1 MINYIWAFFIII
13 GIIYG
18 VISGNAESINN
29 TLINSGTS
37 AIEMIFKLI
46 PLMCLWL
53 GLMNIAK
60 DSGLIDILAK
70 KLNKLL
76 KILFPEI
83 PDNHEA
89 LTYISSNIILNMLGV
104 GNAATPF
111 GLKAMKEMQKLN
123 KNKDVAS
130 RSMITFLVINTSS
143 VTIIPTTIIS
153 FRILNNSINPT
164 AIVPLCIITTVI
176 SSIFGIIL
184 DRLFYLLTRRKYAT
198 NS

>member
-13 GIIYG
+13 GVIYG
-18 VISGNAESINN
+18 IVTGNIENINN

-37 AIEMIFKLI
+37 AIEMILKLI

-53 GLMNIAK
+53 GIMNIAK

-70 KLNKLL
+70 KISKIL

-83 PDNHEA
+83 PNNHEA

-123 KNKDVAS
+123 QNKDVAT

-143 VTIIPTTIIS
+143 VTIIPTTIVS
-153 FRILNNSINPT
+153 FRILNGSVNPT
-164 AIVPLCIITTVI
+164 GIVPLCIITTII
-176 SSIFGIIL
+176 SCLIGIIL
-184 DRLFYLLTRRKYAT
+184 DRLFYIITRGKYA
-198 NS
+198 NSV

>member
-13 GIIYG
+13 GGLYG
-18 VISGNAESINN
+18 IFTGNIEGINN
-29 TLINSGTS
+29 TLINSGTD

-53 GLMNIAK
+53 GIMSIAK

-70 KLNKLL
+70 KLNKVL

-83 PDNHEA
+83 PKDHEA

-111 GLKAMKEMQKLN
+111 GLKAMKSMQELN
-123 KNKDVAS
+123 NNRDVAS

-153 FRILNNSINPT
+153 FRILNNSVNPT
-164 AIVPLCIITTVI
+164 SIVPLCIITTVI
-176 SSIFGIIL
+176 SCLFGILL
-184 DRLFYLLTRRKYAT
+184 DRLFYLLTRRKYV
-198 NS
+198 NNC

>member
-18 VISGNAESINN
+18 LFTGNIESISN
-29 TLINSGTS
+29 TLLNSGTK

-53 GLMNIAK
+53 GIMKIAE
-60 DSGLIDILAK
+60 DSGLID
-70 KLNKLL
+70 KLSQKLSKVL
-76 KILFPEI
+76 KVLFPELEE
-83 PDNHEA
+83 DSKA
-89 LTYISSNIILNMLGV
+89 LTYISSNIIMNMLGV

-123 KNKDVAS
+123 KNKDIAS

-153 FRILNNSINPT
+153 FRILAGSVTPT
-164 AIVPLCIITTVI
+164 SIVPLCIITTFA
-176 SSIFGIIL
+176 SSFIGIIL
-184 DRLFYLLTRRKYAT
+184 DRIFYLLTRKKYA
-198 NS
+198 NNI

>member
-1 MINYIWAFFIII
+1 MINYIWSFFIII
-13 GIIYG
+13 GVLYG
-18 VISGNAESINN
+18 IFTGNIKTIND
-29 TLINSGTS
+29 TLINSGTN
-37 AIEMIFKLI
+37 AVEMIFKLI

-53 GLMNIAK
+53 GIMNIAK

-70 KLNKLL
+70 KLNRVL

-83 PDNHEA
+83 PENHEA
-89 LTYISSNIILNMLGV
+89 LTYISSNIIMNMLGV

-153 FRILNNSINPT
+153 FRILNNSLNPT
-164 AIVPLCIITTVI
+164 GVVPLCIITTVL
-176 SSIFGIIL
+176 SCLFGILL

-198 NS
+198 DC

>member
-13 GIIYG
+13 GLLYG
-18 VISGNAESINN
+18 IFTGNIENINN
-29 TLINSGTS
+29 TLINSGTN

-53 GLMNIAK
+53 GIMSIAK
-60 DSGLIDILAK
+60 DSGLIDILAR
-70 KLNKLL
+70 KLNRILKL
-76 KILFPEI
+76 LFPEI
-83 PDNHEA
+83 PKDHEA

-111 GLKAMKEMQKLN
+111 GLKAMKSMQELN

-176 SSIFGIIL
+176 SCIFGILL
-184 DRLFYLLTRRKYAT
+184 DRLFYIFTRRKYV
-198 NS
+198 NNC

>member
-13 GIIYG
+13 GIMYG
-18 VISGNAESINN
+18 IFTGNIETINN
-29 TLINSGTS
+29 SLINSGTN
-37 AIEMIFKLI
+37 AIEMILKLI

-53 GLMNIAK
+53 GIMTIAK

-83 PDNHEA
+83 PENHEA

-153 FRILNNSINPT
+153 FRILNNSVNPT
-164 AIVPLCIITTVI
+164 GIVPLCIITTVI
-176 SSIFGIIL
+176 SCLIGILL
-184 DRLFYLLTRRKYAT
+184 DRLFYFLTRRKYAT
-198 NS
+198 NC

>member
-1 MINYIWAFFIII
+1 MINYIWAFFIIV

-18 VISGNAESINN
+18 FFTGNIESINN

-37 AIEMIFKLI
+37 ALEIIFKLI

-53 GLMNIAK
+53 GIMNIAS
-60 DSGLIDILAK
+60 DSGLIDLLAK
-70 KLNKLL
+70 RLNKIL

-83 PDNHEA
+83 PNNHEA

-111 GLKAMKEMQKLN
+111 GLKAMKKLQELN
-123 KNKDVAS
+123 NNKDIAS

-164 AIVPLCIITTVI
+164 GIVPLCIITTFI
-176 SSIFGIIL
+176 SSFIGILL
-184 DRLFYLLTRRKYAT
+184 DRLFYLLTRRKYA
-198 NS
+198 NYI

>member
-13 GIIYG
+13 GILYG
-18 VISGNAESINN
+18 IFTGNIETINN
-29 TLINSGTS
+29 TLINSGTN

-53 GLMNIAK
+53 GIMTIAK

-70 KLNKLL
+70 KLNKVL

-83 PDNHEA
+83 PENHEA

-123 KNKDVAS
+123 KNKDIAS

-153 FRILNNSINPT
+153 FRILNNSVNPT
-164 AIVPLCIITTVI
+164 GVVPLCIITTVI
-176 SSIFGIIL
+176 SCLIGILL
-184 DRLFYLLTRRKYAT
+184 DRLFYLLTRSKYAT
-198 NS
+198 DC

>member
-13 GIIYG
+13 GILYG
-18 VISGNAESINN
+18 IITGNTETINN
-29 TLINSGTS
+29 TLINSGTT

-70 KLNKLL
+70 KLNKVL

-83 PDNHEA
+83 PQYHEA

-111 GLKAMKEMQKLN
+111 GLKAMKEMQKIN
-123 KNKDVAS
+123 NNKDTAT

-153 FRILNNSINPT
+153 FRILNNSVNPT
-164 AIVPLCIITTVI
+164 GIVPLCIISTIV
-176 SSIFGIIL
+176 SCVFGIIL
-184 DRLFYLLTRRKYAT
+184 DRLFYLLTRKKYA
-198 NS
+198 NSI

>member
-1 MINYIWAFFIII
+1 VINYIWSLFIII
-13 GIIYG
+13 GILYG
-18 VISGNAESINN
+18 VITGNVESINN

-60 DSGLIDILAK
+60 DSGLIDILSK
-70 KLNKLL
+70 KLNIVL

-83 PDNHEA
+83 PENHDA

-111 GLKAMKEMQKLN
+111 GLKAMKELQKIN

-153 FRILNNSINPT
+153 FRILNNSLNPT
-164 AIVPLCIITTVI
+164 AIVPLCIIATII
-176 SSIFGIIL
+176 SCLFGIFL
-184 DRLFYLLTRRKYAT
+184 DRLFYFLTRRKYAI
-198 NS
+198 NC

>member
-13 GIIYG
+13 GILYG
-18 VISGNAESINN
+18 IITGNTETINN
-29 TLINSGTS
+29 TLINSGTT

-70 KLNKLL
+70 KLNKVL

-83 PDNHEA
+83 PQNHEA

-111 GLKAMKEMQKLN
+111 GLKAMKEMQKIN
-123 KNKDVAS
+123 NNKDTAT

-153 FRILNNSINPT
+153 FRILNNSVNPT
-164 AIVPLCIITTVI
+164 GIVPLCIISTIV
-176 SSIFGIIL
+176 SCVFGIIL
-184 DRLFYLLTRRKYAT
+184 DRLFYLLTRKKYA
-198 NS
+198 NSI

>member
-13 GIIYG
+13 GIVYG
-18 VISGNAESINN
+18 IFTGNTQSINN

-53 GLMNIAK
+53 GIMNIAK

-70 KLNKLL
+70 KLNRIL
-76 KILFPEI
+76 KVLFPEI
-83 PDNHEA
+83 PENHEA
-89 LTYISSNIILNMLGV
+89 LTYISSNIIMNMLGV

-143 VTIIPTTIIS
+143 VTIIPTTIVS
-153 FRILNNSINPT
+153 FRVLNNSVNPT

-176 SSIFGIIL
+176 SCIFGIIF
-184 DRLFYLLTRRKYAT
+184 DRIFYLL
-198 NS
+198 NN

>member
-13 GIIYG
+13 GILYG
-18 VISGNAESINN
+18 IITGNTENINN
-29 TLINSGTS
+29 TLINSGTT

-60 DSGLIDILAK
+60 DSGLINILAK
-70 KLNKLL
+70 KLNKVL

-83 PDNHEA
+83 PQNHEA

-123 KNKDVAS
+123 NNKDTAT

-164 AIVPLCIITTVI
+164 GIVPLCIIATIV
-176 SSIFGIIL
+176 SCVFGVIL
-184 DRLFYLLTRRKYAT
+184 DRLFYLLTRKKYA
-198 NS
+198 SSI